1 MSEKVRTPTARKP
14 LAFVDTEFTGFD
26 LELHEVIEVAIIRVD
41 YDGTITMWETRIK
54 PQQIE
59 NADQEAIEI
68 NGYKANPELWDDAP
82 LFEVVAPKILDLLAG
97 AIIVGHNPKMDQAFL
112 QAGLTRRQFEGKIPY
127 HTIDTVTLAY
137 EHLVPCGLDG
147 LSLSRIREF
156 LGIDKTGQHTAMKD
170 AEDAMYVYKTLV
182 RATWMRRLYWRL
194 RAWWRR

>member
-1 MSEKVRTPTARKP
+1 MKP

-26 LELHEVIEVAIIRVD
+26 LEKHEVIEVAIIRQEA
-41 YDGTITMWETRIK
+41 DGTLARWETRIK

-59 NADQEAIEI
+59 TADPEALEI
-68 NGYKANPELWDDAP
+68 NGYADNPELWDDAP
-82 LFEVVAPKILDLLAG
+82 LFEEVASKILELLKG

-112 QAGLTRRQFEGKIPY
+112 QAGFTRRHLEDKVPY

-156 LGIDKTGQHTAMKD
+156 LQIDKTGEHTAMKD
-170 AEDAMYVYKTLV
+170 ADDAMYVYQTLT
-182 RATWMRRLYWRL
+182 RATWMRRLWWRL
-194 RAWWRR
+194 RWWWLKPREGSDG